1 MGQVSSRPPSRRH
14 LEAVP
19 DPSTHAGAR
28 RGKTGSAL
36 SLSDRCEPA
45 PPVRR
50 RDGRATTAQPADP
63 LRAPAAD
70 GAPDPASEDIT
81 AADICRLLADLGAP
95 ADLTQAVAEFGDDL
109 PALATWLQEIGAF
122 GAPGDVLEPML
133 AQWTDLL
140 EPGVGALAA
149 EICAGEF
156 LHSFHAAA
164 DGSPCQIDAMDFLLR
179 EVAATGRPEALAMCR
194 CLAHLGP
201 PVIRPTAR
209 RSAQDLLEAG
219 LADQPWVA
227 DLDRAEFA
235 AAFAYVE
242 AAQESLVLE
251 FRRADTGHAV
261 VVVVD
266 HRRGGGIQDL
276 FVVDDAQVLRR
287 EVRQAA
293 TTRGFAIT
301 PLPAPQ
307 AAARLQA
314 ALAAPSCATEPDEIV
329 GVGVHLPLLQDR
341 LTRLPTS
348 G

>member
-1 MGQVSSRPPSRRH
+1 
-14 LEAVP
+14 
-19 DPSTHAGAR
+19 
-28 RGKTGSAL
+28 
-36 SLSDRCEPA
+36 
-45 PPVRR
+45 
-50 RDGRATTAQPADP
+50 
-63 LRAPAAD
+63 
-70 GAPDPASEDIT
+70 
-81 AADICRLLADLGAP
+81 
-95 ADLTQAVAEFGDDL
+95 
-109 PALATWLQEIGAF
+109 
-122 GAPGDVLEPML
+122 
-133 AQWTDLL
+133 
-140 EPGVGALAA
+140 
-149 EICAGEF
+149 
-156 LHSFHAAA
+156 
-164 DGSPCQIDAMDFLLR
+164 
-179 EVAATGRPEALAMCR
+179 
-194 CLAHLGP
+194 
-201 PVIRPTAR
+201 VIRPTAR

>member
-1 MGQVSSRPPSRRH
+1 MGRVSSRPPSRRH

-45 PPVRR
+45 PPGRR
-50 RDGRATTAQPADP
+50 RDGRATAAQPADL
-63 LRAPAAD
+63 LRVPVAD
-70 GAPDPASEDIT
+70 GTPDPASEDIT

-95 ADLTQAVAEFGDDL
+95 ADLTEAVAEFGDDL

-122 GAPGDVLEPML
+122 GDPGDVLEPML
-133 AQWTDLL
+133 EQWTDLL

-149 EICAGEF
+149 EIRAGEF
-156 LHSFHAAA
+156 LYSFQAAA
-164 DGSPCQIDAMDFLLR
+164 DGSPCLLEAMDFLLR
-179 EVAATGRPEALAMCR
+179 EAAATGRPEALAMCR

-201 PVIRPTAR
+201 TAIRSTAR
-209 RSAQDLLEAG
+209 RSAHDLSGSG

-227 DLDRAEFA
+227 DLDRAEFD
-235 AAFAYVE
+235 AAFTYVE
-242 AAQESLVLE
+242 AGQETFALE
-251 FRRADTGHAV
+251 FRRAGRGHAV

-266 HRRGGGIQDL
+266 RRGGGIRDL
-276 FVVDDAQVLRR
+276 FVVENVATLRR
-287 EVRQAA
+287 EVHQARA
-293 TTRGFAIT
+293 TRGFAIT
-301 PLPAPQ
+301 PLQAAQ

-314 ALAAPSCATEPDEIV
+314 ALAAPSCATEPDEVV
-329 GVGVHLPLLQDR
+329 GVGVHLPILQDR
-341 LTRLPTS
+341 LARLATS